1 MGAPKGNK
9 NAGIGNKNALGNDGG
24 RPAMDLVQL
33 AKDLIEW
40 SYQPDA
46 LNLIG
51 FSSPRRMSV
60 TKLPEWAERDSEF
73 REALCL
79 AKQNIGQNRFKAACS
94 NLMPQQFFTRS
105 EGMYDPLHHRYDRA
119 EKKFESDL
127 RKQEDGAKATTINLT
142 VPNDLAAGL
151 NLPTKTISVKDSK
164 GSK

>member
-9 NAGIGNKNALGNDGG
+9 NAVGNQNAVGNDGG
-24 RPAMDLVQL
+24 RPAADLSQM

-40 SYQPDA
+40 SFLPDS

-73 REALCL
+73 REALRL
-79 AKQNIGQNRFKAACS
+79 AKENIGQNRFRAANS
-94 NLMPQQFFTRS
+94 GTMIQQFFTRS
-105 EGMYDPLHHRYDRA
+105 EGMYDPLHHKYDRA

-127 RKQEDGAKATTINLT
+127 RKQEEGTKATTINLQ

-151 NLPTKTISVKDSK
+151 NLPTKTLPSKDNS
-164 GSK
+164 SSE